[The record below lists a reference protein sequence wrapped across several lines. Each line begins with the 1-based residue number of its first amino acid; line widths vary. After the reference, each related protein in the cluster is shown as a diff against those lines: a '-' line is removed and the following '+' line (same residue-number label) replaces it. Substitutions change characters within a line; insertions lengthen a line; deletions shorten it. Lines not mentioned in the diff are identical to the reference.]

1 MKALVMNVVGWFERR
16 LNLRDSL
23 WPVMAH
29 PVPAGS
35 ADWRGWFYV
44 FGSATLTMLVM
55 QIVTGILL
63 AMVYVPSTD
72 RAYESLV
79 FLNNQQPLGWFIR
92 ALHFWSAN
100 GMIVMMCLHMVQ
112 VFLWGAYKYPRE
124 LTWIVGVVL
133 FVLTLGMGYTGQVL
147 RWDADAYWGLA
158 VGTAIAGRVPIAGP
172 GIVQIMLGG
181 PIIGAGTLSRFFA
194 LHVFIIPGT
203 LLFFLVVHLY
213 LVVKK
218 GISEP
223 PNTAEPVDPK
233 TYDRTY
239 HEELAK
245 SGVPFFPDAFYRD
258 GTFAFLAV
266 LAVVALAAFVGPN
279 GPNGLPDPTLIQVN
293 PRPEWYFLPLFGVAS
308 LSPAGLEDF
317 VLLAVPPI
325 ILTAL
330 IALPLVAGRGQ
341 RAPSRRPV
349 AVMVVVVAG
358 AVIGIFGWLGH
369 TANWSPIMTAWSG
382 MPVPERMIKG
392 LTPRELQGAVVFQ
405 NKDCRNCHAL
415 DGEGGRRGP
424 DLTYVR
430 DRLRTR
436 GELIRQVVQGG
447 GNMPAYG
454 RQLSP
459 AEVETLVSFL
469 ETLHRP
475 KPVTE
480 EDNHKGHEEHKGHE
494 R

>member
-23 WPVMAH
+23 WPVMSH

-44 FGSATLTMLVM
+44 FGSATLTFLVL

-79 FLNNQQPLGWFIR
+79 YLNDQQPLGWFIR

-100 GMIVMMCLHMVQ
+100 AMVVMMCLHMAQ

-124 LTWIVGVVL
+124 LTWIVGVAL

-147 RWDADAYWGLA
+147 RWDADAYWGLG
-158 VGTAIAGRVPIAGP
+158 VGAAIAGRTPVMGP
-172 GIVQIMLGG
+172 GIVQLMLGG

-194 LHVFIIPGT
+194 LHVFIIPGI
-203 LLFFLVVHLY
+203 LLFTLTVHLY

-223 PNTAEPVDPK
+223 PHPDEPVDPA
-233 TYDRTY
+233 TYDRKY
-239 HEELAK
+239 HEDLKAT
-245 SGVPFFPDAFYRD
+245 GVPFFPDAFYRD
-258 GTFAFLAV
+258 GTFAFLAMI
-266 LAVVALAAFVGPN
+266 AVVALAAFLGPN
-279 GPNGLPDPTLIQVN
+279 GPNGEPDPTLVQAN
-293 PRPEWYFLPLFGVAS
+293 PRPEWYFLPVFGLAS
-308 LSPAGLEDF
+308 LSPAWLEDF
-317 VLLAVPPI
+317 VLLGVPPI
-325 ILTAL
+325 ALGVLIL
-330 IALPLVAGRGQ
+330 LPIVAGRGH

-349 AVMVVVVAG
+349 AVMAVVVIT
-358 AVIGIFGWLGH
+358 AVLCIFGWLGH
-369 TANWSPIMTAWSG
+369 TANWSPIMDAWSG
-382 MPVPERMIKG
+382 MPVPERMVKG
-392 LTPRELQGAVVFQ
+392 LTPGELQGAVVFQ

-415 DGEGGRRGP
+415 DGEGGKRGP

-430 DRLRTR
+430 DRLHTR

-454 RQLSP
+454 KQLSP

-475 KPVTE
+475 KPVTDDRGE
-480 EDNHKGHEEHKGHE
+480 K
-494 R
+494 